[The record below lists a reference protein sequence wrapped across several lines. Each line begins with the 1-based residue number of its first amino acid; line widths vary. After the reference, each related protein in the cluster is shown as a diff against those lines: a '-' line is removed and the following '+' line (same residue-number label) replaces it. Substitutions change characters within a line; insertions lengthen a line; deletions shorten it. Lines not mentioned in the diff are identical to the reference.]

1 MRKAREAGIRAS
13 RISAGR
19 RPVARE
25 KLADPRAVPHRML
38 KPVAATAVRFGIV
51 LLPESLAGFGG
62 LCREVEESGFDW
74 LGVADSLD
82 HDERAHRSA
91 G

>member
-1 MRKAREAGIRAS
+1 
-13 RISAGR
+13 
-19 RPVARE
+19 
-25 KLADPRAVPHRML
+25 ML
-38 KPVAATAVRFGIV
+38 KPVATTAVRFGIV
-51 LLPESLAGFGG
+51 LLPESLDGFGG